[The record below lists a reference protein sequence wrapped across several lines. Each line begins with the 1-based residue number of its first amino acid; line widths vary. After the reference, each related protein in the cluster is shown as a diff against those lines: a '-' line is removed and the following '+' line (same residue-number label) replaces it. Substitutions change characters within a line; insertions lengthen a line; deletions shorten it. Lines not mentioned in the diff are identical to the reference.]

1 MGNGEGAMG
10 MVVEGA
16 IGVVE
21 GAEMVGGR
29 CEGGRW
35 EVRRWKVRRWKVRRW
50 KVRRWEVEGTRL
62 VAMRRTVVEL
72 ATEVTLGGHLQGVA
86 PRAIAIHEDVPVVIL
101 LEAEEGASLAAGRAR
116 RACGV

>member
-1 MGNGEGAMG
+1 MREGG
-10 MVVEGA
+10 GCD
-16 IGVVE
+16 G
-21 GAEMVGGR
+21 GGGR
-29 CEGGRW
+29 CEGAKVEGAKM
-35 EVRRWKVRRWKVRRW
+35 ESAKVEGGRWKVEGGRWKVQ
-50 KVRRWEVEGTRL
+50 GARL

-86 PRAIAIHEDVPVVIL
+86 PRAIAIHEDIPVVIL